1 MFHHVLGSCRPED
14 LKRSLA
20 LRRGNFQPAS
30 EPEIGNTHDMIRMQV
45 GDEEPIDRSQLDAGL
60 NQAHGDATPTIDEQR
75 LAACLH
81 QNTWA
86 KSVDRRL
93 RAAGAEQGHSKV
105 VAVKHALRP
114 RANGH
119 NQSKETGD

>member
-20 LRRGNFQPAS
+20 LRRGNFQPAC
-30 EPEIGNTHDMIRMQV
+30 EPQIGDTHDVIRMQV
-45 GDEEPIDRSQLDAGL
+45 GNEESNDRSQLDAGL
-60 NQAHGDATPTIDEQR
+60 NQAHGDATPAIDEQR

-81 QNTWA
+81 QHTWA
-86 KSVDRRL
+86 KTVDRRL
-93 RAAGAEQGHSKV
+93 GAAGAEQGHTEI
-105 VAVKHALRP
+105 VAIGHALRP